1 VHEKGEEN
9 ELEKIISMLRL
20 SPTNAG
26 LITSIRLQDVHSKLD
41 ECRSKLTSAITEIED
56 RFPRSIFDSIDIP
69 LEEGHTEMNESEG
82 GAENETLSQF
92 NRTID
97 DKNSE
102 PNDYQSSLHEITPPV
117 SPAPT
122 KREPLEM
129 ESNPGSNDYANHLP
143 PLSPNAQ
150 TLKERGTIRNEMM
163 KLFKITTGGSGS
175 MEVKSQISSTGSR
188 ELNEVLP
195 LVTSVPRE
203 PRHSVL
209 MLFRLELPKSLGTV
223 TRLAV
228 NANGQI
234 AGCTTH
240 GEMFVFSNLPYSRY
254 PDSVTRGHDGGI
266 VSLMWMPASD
276 MRSFFITNGT
286 DKKTLIWQVTER
298 GIDGPHCEIKQ
309 PAVPTSCCV
318 HPVNKDIIFVGLLDN
333 TLAMYK
339 VERVPESENDGG
351 DLLVR
356 IVPLGIGAT
365 FTKPITS
372 MSVSHDG
379 RRLAVGSSVGTVGIF
394 DLNTM
399 SLDVEVDCRNRQGKT
414 SAGRKVV
421 GLDWSQDSTCVLVS
435 SCDSRLRVVLVSD
448 LSRRTKFKSNFF
460 LSENLFLSAAF
471 GPPDDGRIVGI
482 SESGNLCIWKL
493 HTSSDTNENCS
504 HCNLVDASAVTKQV
518 KDKSSTSAVEL
529 TASVLVDATDPF
541 CDAIQ
546 AKTFAIGESF
556 QRGYEMAFVTCDTTG
571 TIRIFAE
578 LFRS

>member
-1 VHEKGEEN
+1 
-9 ELEKIISMLRL
+9 MLRL

-26 LITSIRLQDVHSKLD
+26 LNTSIRLKDVQSKLE
-41 ECRSKLTSAITEIED
+41 ECRGKLKVALSEIDE
-56 RFPRSIFDSIDIP
+56 RFPRSIFDSIEIP
-69 LEEGHTEMNESEG
+69 VDEGLTEMNESEA
-82 GAENETLSQF
+82 GADNETLSQF

-97 DKNSE
+97 DRNSDSL
-102 PNDYQSSLHEITPPV
+102 DYQSSVPEMTPPT
-117 SPAPT
+117 SPAPM
-122 KREPLEM
+122 KREPLDT
-129 ESNPGSNDYANHLP
+129 ESNPGSGDYASHLP
-143 PLSPNAQ
+143 PLSPNGNAG
-150 TLKERGTIRNEMM
+150 KEKGTIRNEMM

-188 ELNEVLP
+188 ETNETLP

-203 PRHSVL
+203 PKHSLL

-223 TRLAV
+223 SRIAV
-228 NANGQI
+228 NSDGQI
-234 AGCTTH
+234 AGCTIH
-240 GEMFVFSNLPYSRY
+240 GEMFVFSNVPYSRY
-254 PDSVTRGHDGGI
+254 PDSVTRGHDGGV
-266 VSLMWMPASD
+266 VSLIWMPGPD
-276 MRSFFITNGT
+276 LRSFFITNGT
-286 DKKTLIWQVTER
+286 DKKTLIWQVSDR
-298 GIDGPHCEIKQ
+298 GIDGPHCEVKQ

-351 DLLVR
+351 DMLVR

-372 MSVSHDG
+372 MSVSHNG

-460 LSENLFLSAAF
+460 VNENLFLSAVF

-493 HTSSDTNENCS
+493 HTGSDTNENCA
-504 HCNLVDASAVTKQV
+504 HCNLVEASAVKKMD
-518 KDKSSTSAVEL
+518 KDKSSSAVVEV
-529 TASVLVDATDPF
+529 TAAVLVDATDPF

-556 QRGYEMAFVTCDTTG
+556 QRGYDMAFVTCDTTG

-578 LFRS
+578 LFRPS